1 MAALEMGLKFQT
13 TPGLPSTSRLVFYL
27 GLLSQ
32 GLSCISPIA
41 AARLEQLAPS
51 PRLLAGCAPVPAQGL
66 SHAPRPV
73 AVAPVNLRG
82 LVVPLL
88 VQHVYWTVFFLC
100 VCERDFR

>member
-51 PRLLAGCAPVPAQGL
+51 PRLLAGCAPCASAGPVPCSKASGSCTCEFTML
-66 SHAPRPV
+66 GRASAC
-73 AVAPVNLRG
+73 AAC
-82 LVVPLL
+82 LL
-88 VQHVYWTVFFLC
+88 DCVFFVC
-100 VCERDFR
+100 VCERF